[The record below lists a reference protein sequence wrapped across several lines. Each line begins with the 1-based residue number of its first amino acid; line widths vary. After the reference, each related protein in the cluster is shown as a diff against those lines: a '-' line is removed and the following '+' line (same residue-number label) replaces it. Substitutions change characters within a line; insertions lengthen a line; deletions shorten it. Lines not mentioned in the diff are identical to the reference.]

1 MSVLL
6 DVLFSGLMICDVL
19 IVDECDGI
27 FQIVEDVMSFITF
40 PVLS

>member
-6 DVLFSGLMICDVL
+6 EVLFSGLMICDVL
-19 IVDECDGI
+19 IIDECDGI
-27 FQIVEDVMSFITF
+27 FQMAEDLKSFITF